1 MIFMDTMFDTLL
13 QLPLFQGLTQEDFTS
28 IIEKVKLHFTKY
40 KAGETILQA
49 GQPCNQLLF
58 LLKGEIAAT
67 TTPPHHIYTLTEY
80 FQAPYLMEPQSMFG
94 MNTTY
99 AITCTAHTEAHTVNV
114 SKAAVLNE
122 LFKYEIFRLNYLNI
136 ISNWVQ
142 VYSNRL
148 WEKPVDDLESRIHAF
163 ILMHVERHE
172 GEKILKITM
181 EDLARY
187 VHDTR
192 LNVSKTLNRMQDCGI
207 VKLQRGGIIVTD
219 ARLLSY

>member
-1 MIFMDTMFDTLL
+1 MDTMFDTLL

-40 KAGETILQA
+40 KADEIILEA
-49 GQPCNQLLF
+49 GQPCDQLFF

-80 FQAPYLMEPQSMFG
+80 FQAPYLVEPQSMFG
-94 MNTTY
+94 MNTTHATTY
-99 AITCTAHTEAHTVNV
+99 TAHTEVHTVNV

-136 ISNWVQ
+136 ISNRVQ
-142 VYSNRL
+142 VSNNRL
-148 WEKPVDDLESRIHAF
+148 WDKPVDDLENRIHAF
-163 ILMHVERHE
+163 ILTHVERQE
-172 GEKILKITM
+172 GEKILKIKM

-192 LNVSKTLNRMQDCGI
+192 LNVSKALNKMQDSGI

>member
-1 MIFMDTMFDTLL
+1 MDTMFDTLL

-80 FQAPYLMEPQSMFG
+80 FQAPYLVEPQSMFG